1 MEEDS
6 ESRAESPILEKK
18 AAQSQCSPLQILLS
32 VAIVFLAIAASYWLT
47 SGDASGEEELPLSA
61 DPEDFEDIDG
71 PAMGR

>member
-32 VAIVFLAIAASYWLT
+32 VVIVLLAIAASYWLT
-47 SGDASGEEELPLSA
+47 TGEEIANEELPLNVGPA
-61 DPEDFEDIDG
+61 DFEEMDD
-71 PAMGR
+71 PPTTL